1 VERPGKMAPVVDL
14 MDALRQAWHGW
25 MGKNPQ
31 SGQAIAQGVRGGS
44 GCGVRGE
51 ETAGTSQA
59 EAANARRV
67 K

>member
-14 MDALRQAWHGW
+14 MDALRQSLAR
-25 MGKNPQ
+25 MDGKIRRR
-31 SGQAIAQGVRGGS
+31 GQPIAQGVRGGS

-51 ETAGTSQA
+51 ESAGTSQA
-59 EAANARRV
+59 EAATRGV